1 MKHYEEKG
9 CNVDLLV
16 WCKTNPIPTCN
27 NKYLSDL
34 EKSHKQT
41 IVYLELGGTYKTKS
55 KYFISSANVED
66 KGKYQHPCCKPIEML
81 SNFIINSTNEG
92 DVVLDC
98 FMGSGSVMVA
108 AKRLNRKYIGFEIE
122 EKWYKVAKDRLQG
135 IDQNGNMNLFDIPT
149 D

>member
-1 MKHYEEKG
+1 
-9 CNVDLLV
+9 
-16 WCKTNPIPTCN
+16 
-27 NKYLSDL
+27 
-34 EKSHKQT
+34 
-41 IVYLELGGTYKTKS
+41 
-55 KYFISSANVED
+55 
-66 KGKYQHPCCKPIEML
+66 ML

-122 EKWYKVAKDRLQG
+122 EKWYKVAQDRLQG